1 MRRNFFFRKSSKTI
15 YFQQLSKINNKSRVK
30 TALYG
35 MNFFFQNSLKT
46 IYFQEL
52 LKIKKMIFFFKKFF
66 FIRIGPNGPI
76 WTPNSRTRFF
86 PDMRFS
92 LNVQEQY
99 ALSFK
104 THFTSDITVRF
115 FTKVQKPHFGSNLS
129 HFWPKRAKPDFFGQ
143 NGLRHF

>member
-1 MRRNFFFRKSSKTI
+1 MKRKKFRKCQKFSRC
-15 YFQQLSKINNKSRVK
+15 RVK
-30 TALYG
+30 TALYE
-35 MNFFFQNSLKT
+35 MKRKNFFKIHRKVFNFKNYRKLKKLKN
-46 IYFQEL
+46 IY
-52 LKIKKMIFFFKKFF
+52 
-66 FIRIGPNGPI
+66 IRIGPNRAI
-76 WTPNSRTRFF
+76 WTHHSRTRFF

-115 FTKVQKPHFGSNLS
+115 FTKVQKPHFGFKLS
-129 HFWPKRAKPDFFGQ
+129 HFWPKTAKPDFFGQ

>member
-1 MRRNFFFRKSSKTI
+1 MVIAPSIGMLPVSCEQLLSLAGLFF
-15 YFQQLSKINNKSRVK
+15 SKIIENYLFSRIIEK
-30 TALYG
+30 K
-35 MNFFFQNSLKT
+35 NQK
-46 IYFQEL
+46 
-52 LKIKKMIFFFKKFF
+52 KIF
-66 FIRIGPNGPI
+66 FIRIGHNGPI
-76 WTPNSRTRFF
+76 WTPKSRTRFF

-129 HFWPKRAKPDFFGQ
+129 HFWPKTAKPDFFGQ